1 MGTFAKALNPSI
13 ELLAAFLRLNI
24 PVVVGIGE
32 QGESVAAATP
42 ASQSQ
47 TAIFAATQLQKVA
60 TFTTQRQHAAAR
72 IQPELGVRVSMM
84 SRLLD
89 QLRCVDQVRQGK
101 KMGNIDDEVWHAV
114 LLEMLG

>member
-24 PVVVGIGE
+24 PVAVGIGE
-32 QGESVAAATP
+32 QGESVAATP

-47 TAIFAATQLQKVA
+47 TGLFAATQLQKVA

-72 IQPELGVRVSMM
+72 IQPELGVRVSVM

-89 QLRCVDQVRQGK
+89 QLRCVDQVRLGK
-101 KMGNIDDEVWHAV
+101 KMGKIDEEVWHAV
-114 LLEMLG
+114 LLELPG